1 MRKPVAA
8 GSENNMEDNHKSI
21 ARREPEN
28 GNSRHAL
35 TPMALLKDS
44 GKAVGAGAVTG
55 AVAGALAG
63 AIAGAAAWSMWQLGR
78 EAVKALRERTGI

>member
-1 MRKPVAA
+1 
-8 GSENNMEDNHKSI
+8 MERNQNSI
-21 ARREPEN
+21 ARRDPEN

-35 TPMALLKDS
+35 TPKALLKDS

-78 EAVKALRERTGI
+78 EAVKTLRERTGI